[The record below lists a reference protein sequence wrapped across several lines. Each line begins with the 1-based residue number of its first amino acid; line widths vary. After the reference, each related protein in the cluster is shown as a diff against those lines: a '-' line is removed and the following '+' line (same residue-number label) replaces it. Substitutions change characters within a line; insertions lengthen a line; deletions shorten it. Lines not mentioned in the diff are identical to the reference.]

1 MLECKK
7 YRYDELT
14 EYLKTSTVQAT
25 DRKLQSYDVQFTRT
39 GRGAG
44 SVYNITA
51 INDPFRVYAVFE
63 LGASPQTDFKK
74 LADFVYLILNDDAFK
89 EMNPTMME
97 DYLKDKKLGI
107 ARQTLAKYIELL
119 EKNNLISKSQ
129 SECVYYRVK
138 EKDGVLK
145 RESVSFDEYKM
156 AWQVFWNC
164 VNNGYDRPSAFCAMR
179 KSFGGTP
186 QKCPTIELNAFY
198 IREYNWLNEI
208 LVKDFGN

>member
-1 MLECKK
+1 
-7 YRYDELT
+7 
-14 EYLKTSTVQAT
+14 VQAT
-25 DRKLQSYDVQFTRT
+25 DRKLQNYNVQFTRT

-51 INDPFRVYAVFE
+51 IHDPFKVYAVFD

-97 DYLKDKKLGI
+97 DYLKNEKLGI
-107 ARQTLAKYIELL
+107 SRQTLAKYIELL
-119 EKNNLISKSQ
+119 EEKDLISKSQ
-129 SECVYYRVK
+129 SECIYYRAK
-138 EKDGVLK
+138 EKKGVLT
-145 RESVSFDEYKM
+145 REPVSFDEYKK

-164 VNNGYDRPSAFCAMR
+164 VNDGYDRPAAFRTMR
-179 KSFGGTP
+179 KTFGGAP
-186 QKCPTIELNAFY
+186 QKCPKIELNAFY
-198 IREYNWLNEI
+198 IHEYNWLNEI